1 MGLKPVAHVSEV
13 IFQAEQTDVL
23 DLAVLRTAK
32 DGSVSARYRRSR
44 NRHDF
49 SEIGYRSV
57 TGIVLAMHYVPTVG
71 HSVAIGWCLENTFKG
86 KSCPGRLHLDAFA
99 RERYFVTTIVRFLEI
114 KTELVLLDRPFAD
127 FLRSH

>member
-86 KSCPGRLHLDAFA
+86 KSCPGKLTSESGQSRRFDPLPATSGLPLTTDMALHCAN
-99 RERYFVTTIVRFLEI
+99 
-114 KTELVLLDRPFAD
+114 
-127 FLRSH
+127 